1 MEFISIPT
9 EQTTAITDAIMGVLA
24 VACIYYIGMF
34 KERNVYKTGIWQWV
48 FVFLAVS
55 AFIGAIAHGFEMS
68 KATNELLWK
77 PITLFFGMMVALFVV
92 GVIYDLKGETAA
104 RKFLPVMIVIG
115 IIFFVI
121 VQVLSGYIEHYFIV
135 FIAYEAVAMLFSLS
149 AYAWLYLAKKKTGTG
164 WMTLG
169 ILLTIIGAVLQASGA
184 IHFTLIWEFDHNSVY
199 HFVQMVAVLFLVKG
213 IKKSVYAGKVT

>member
-24 VACIYYIGMF
+24 VACIVYLGRA
-34 KERNVYKTGIWQWV
+34 KERNPYKTAIWQWV
-48 FVFLAVS
+48 FVFLAFA
-55 AFIGAIAHGFEMS
+55 AFIGAVAHGFEMS
-68 KATNELLWK
+68 KATNELFWK
-77 PITLFFGMMVALFVV
+77 PITFSFGMMVALFVV
-92 GVIYDLKGETAA
+92 GVVYDLKGETAA
-104 RKFLPVMIVIG
+104 RRFLPVMAAVG
-115 IIFFVI
+115 IIFFII

-135 FIAYEAVAMLFSLS
+135 FIAYEAVAMLFSVS
-149 AYAWLYLAKKKTGTG
+149 AYAWLFLARKKAGSG

-169 ILLTIIGAVLQASGA
+169 ILLTMIGAVLQASGA

-213 IKKSVYAGKVT
+213 IKKSVTSE